1 MKIIVAAALAVGVEM
16 TSRTTA
22 IAIAVGAPLFGAGT
36 AHADDMDDAF
46 LKFLAQHGVKC
57 GTPTPPA
64 RAAEKLKAARPRH
77 RAGV

>member
-22 IAIAVGAPLFGAGT
+22 IAITVGALLFGAGT

-46 LKFLAQHGVKC
+46 LKFLAQHGVVPYLC
-57 GTPTPPA
+57 SIVTLRIPCCPLPS
-64 RAAEKLKAARPRH
+64 R
-77 RAGV
+77 

>member
-22 IAIAVGAPLFGAGT
+22 IAIAVGALLFGAGT

-46 LKFLAQHGVKC
+46 LKFLAQHGVVPDLC
-57 GTPTPPA
+57 SIVTLRIPCCPLPS
-64 RAAEKLKAARPRH
+64 R
-77 RAGV
+77 